1 LANVVKY
8 QRETEPW
15 TRLDGETTEAFRAF
29 TFYRDL
35 PSHERTYLKAW
46 KALRGLPPGQ
56 KCEVPGHFN
65 RWSQQH
71 QWMARAIAWDDE
83 QDRLKRVA
91 RQDEIEAM
99 TRRHAQQLSL
109 TMQGLTLPMIELAK
123 RIRDDPANNN
133 LSDLGFLTILDMVK
147 SRAPIL
153 PALVQA
159 ERLARGMSTEN
170 VEQHTTVTDMKAA
183 SQLEVLAQ
191 ELLSDPDTADLAS
204 ELFTRIASRRSGNVG
219 EVDADGVRLL
229 SEPESMGSSETS

>member
-1 LANVVKY
+1 
-8 QRETEPW
+8 
-15 TRLDGETTEAFRAF
+15 
-29 TFYRDL
+29 
-35 PSHERTYLKAW
+35 
-46 KALRGLPPGQ
+46 
-56 KCEVPGHFN
+56 
-65 RWSQQH
+65 
-71 QWMARAIAWDDE
+71 MARAIAWDDE